1 MASFKDI
8 LKEVTETT
16 LPIAALILALD
27 TILVGASV
35 FQFIL
40 ELLCCV
46 IVIMGFSLFL
56 MGVEVGIIPMGKAI
70 GQEMARRR
78 SMIGMIV
85 LAFIISMVVTIAEPD
100 VSVFS
105 TTVGKVFPSVDS
117 FALTLSIALGVGIM
131 LVLAT
136 LRLALNVS
144 IRLLITIGYGI
155 IVVFGLMVPQSVLG
169 IAFDSGGVTTGPVT
183 IPVLIALG
191 MGVSVA
197 VSRRG
202 STMDGFGMI
211 GLASIGPLIT
221 VMIYGSLTF
230 GGDVGTVQAASE
242 NIPVGIES
250 LIEHFVSSV
259 RDTLVS
265 VLPLFVIF
273 LLLQRFYIRGSWKDL
288 WIMTWG
294 IIFTMLGMI
303 MFLTGVYAGFMPLA
317 EELGTYLVESN
328 SGLWILVIG
337 LVLGFLVIVAE
348 PAVKILGTQVES
360 ASKGA
365 ITNKTITL
373 VVGAG
378 VSVFV
383 GVGMYAMSQGWMSM
397 YYALPI
403 YVVAVIM
410 LWFMEKDLIGITY
423 DAGGVA
429 TGPMSV
435 AIIMTMYSA
444 IAQASGPEIAM
455 NNAFGIIAF
464 IALAPII
471 ALSILGVCIHYK
483 KKHVSRKKVKQ

>member
-1 MASFKDI
+1 MDI

-27 TILVGASV
+27 TILVGATV
-35 FQFIL
+35 FQFFL
-40 ELLCCV
+40 ELSCCV
-46 IVIMGFSLFL
+46 IVILGFSLFL
-56 MGVEVGIIPMGKAI
+56 MGVDVGVLPMGKAI
-70 GQEMARRR
+70 GLEMARRK
-78 SMIGMIV
+78 SLIWMMV
-85 LAFIISMVVTIAEPD
+85 LAFVISMVVTIAEPD

-105 TTVGKVFPSVDS
+105 TTVGKVFPFVDS
-117 FALTLSIALGVGIM
+117 MALTLSIALGVGFM
-131 LVLAT
+131 LILAT
-136 LRLALNVS
+136 LRLALNIS
-144 IRLLITIGYGI
+144 IRILITIGYAVIVILG
-155 IVVFGLMVPQSVLG
+155 IVVPQAVLG

-183 IPVLIALG
+183 IPVLIAMG
-191 MGVSVA
+191 MGISVA

-221 VMIYGSLTF
+221 VMLYGLFTFDSATAMELTAEEY
-230 GGDVGTVQAASE
+230 V
-242 NIPVGIES
+242 PVGIDT

-259 RDTLVS
+259 KDTLVS
-265 VLPLFVIF
+265 ILPLYVIF
-273 LLLQRFYIRGSWKDL
+273 LLLQRFYLHGSWKDL
-288 WIMTWG
+288 WVMTWG
-294 IIFTMLGMI
+294 IIFTMIGMI
-303 MFLTGVYAGFMPLA
+303 LFLTGVYAGFMPLA

-328 SGLWILVIG
+328 SGLWIMVLGFI
-337 LVLGFLVIVAE
+337 LGFLVIVAE
-348 PAVKILGTQVES
+348 PAVKILGKQVES
-360 ASKGA
+360 ASRGA
-365 ITNKTITL
+365 ITNKTITI
-373 VVGAG
+373 VVGVG

-383 GVGMYAMSQGWMSM
+383 GVGMYVMSQGWMSM

-403 YVVAVIM
+403 YVIAIIM

-435 AIIMTMYSA
+435 AVIMTMYSA

-464 IALAPII
+464 IALAPIV
-471 ALSILGVCIHYK
+471 ALSLLGVCIRIK